1 MNRFFGEGREEDVM
15 ILSKA
20 DAHHLKNVLRVR
32 DGEKVEVVYEG
43 RLYETCYEEGA
54 LHVLGESILEEEP
67 ELILC
72 QGLPKATKFEE
83 ILKHGTEVGITRFI
97 PLETSRTVVKMS
109 GKEEKKRK
117 RWEEILRS
125 AAMQSKASGI
135 PVLEDSMTLAKALD
149 ILKGVQL
156 ILCDEEEEE
165 TSLHKVNLQEGPIA
179 LFVGPE
185 GGWSREEVA
194 LLKEHGAIPVTL
206 GKRILRT
213 ETAGVVASF
222 AIQGRR

>member
-1 MNRFFGEGREEDVM
+1 M
-15 ILSKA
+15 ILSKP
-20 DAHHLKNVLRVR
+20 DVHHLKNVLRIR
-32 DGEKVEVVYEG
+32 DGEKVEVVHDG
-43 RLYETCYEEGA
+43 HLYETCYKNGA
-54 LHVLGESILEEEP
+54 LHIVEEMALNPEP
-67 ELILC
+67 ELFLC

-97 PLETSRTVVKMS
+97 PLQTSRTVVKMS

-117 RWEEILRS
+117 RWEEILRA
-125 AAMQSKASGI
+125 AAMQSKASAVPALEA
-135 PVLEDSMTLAKALD
+135 PVHLKKALEM
-149 ILKGVQL
+149 LKGLQL
-156 ILCDEEEEE
+156 ILCDEEEKEI
-165 TSLHKVNLQEGPIA
+165 SLHEVQLHQGPIA

-194 LLKEHGAIPVTL
+194 LLKEHGAISVSL